1 MMKQRQGSKY
11 YRRLDKRDKDSGD
24 SSEGEETELFVKNKS
39 PRREIPT
46 VEKIVEE
53 NDTLQSLAIRY
64 RCSIEELKRLNNI
77 HKENEIFARRVV
89 KVPHRPFLE
98 ALAPV
103 HISGTCSPVNSNNPA
118 TAKLIDIDVLDSKL
132 TEHQQEENLSEVN
145 QIIFNSNIAHKESET
160 SKVSSAVYTDE
171 HVHLLG
177 PPGIPQPDPIVSR
190 LSCSGS
196 DCDIPFPALIVFII
210 CLIVAIPFIL
220 VFFAVEQHEHHLNHT
235 TENGS

>member
-160 SKVSSAVYTDE
+160 S
-171 HVHLLG
+171 